1 MTEESLKRI
10 QMESNN
16 YILNPPERVWNR
28 LEYKLDRFELKKQ
41 EQKKGRFIN
50 MISAAAVIIILAG
63 IISLVRSDISELS
76 VNAKSEILIEDLIN
90 SEITREAY
98 NIHTLKNYY
107 EKLNTSRFK
116 NQKTSIRVSSN
127 IQG

>member
-1 MTEESLKRI
+1 MTEDCIKKI
-10 QMESNN
+10 KMESNN
-16 YILNPPERVWNR
+16 YRLNPPDRVWNR

-41 EQKKGRFIN
+41 EQKKGRFVNI
-50 MISAAAVIIILAG
+50 ISAAAVIIILAG
-63 IISLVRSDISELS
+63 IISLVRSDISEFS
-76 VNAKSEILIEDLIN
+76 VNEKSEILIEDLID
-90 SEITREAY
+90 SGVSHEAY

-116 NQKTSIRVSSN
+116 NEKNSIRVSSN